1 MLSLLFT
8 VSIFLLIYEGLSGTC
23 GQIFDSKCTTL
34 IPGEDFGQSG
44 SVRVCKPCEAII
56 TGRDND
62 SSVVTDDDLSSIH
75 DNDVVSDSVEGRDD
89 GAGLKGEDFSKIGTP
104 TIGIPVSRRTD
115 DRKRKSAVIAFENQI
130 PLARPTSSRSLKSAS
145 GRPKSANH
153 KRHRSHHQHMKSLK
167 GLDDVRPPF
176 HRHTPDNSRRR
187 VNLPAFHKDSI
198 IDPELEPFLS
208 DDGSSDEEQAGM
220 FASLNEKVQG
230 GSRGDSSKDVPSA
243 SSSLGRKSKPRNAER
258 SPFGSI
264 NHAPITEELDNG
276 NQSLGST
283 PKKRSSSVSS
293 AFRNKLSPKRSRSS
307 NLLRGFSSSV
317 PEDQSPPKYLTV
329 PSGSIN
335 MKRSSSMRGS
345 SAPAVELNKA
355 SLQHVRRLLRQLLQD
370 AEIPLASK
378 WARALMPIILQCTD
392 DVEPDVHHGDDID
405 IRHYLKLKKI
415 PGGIPGDT
423 SYVSGVVFTKNVA
436 LKSMPRSITNP
447 RVMIINFA
455 IEYARPEQH
464 FLSLGPVI
472 AQEREYLKNL
482 VNRILALQ
490 PTLLL
495 VEKGISGIALELL
508 EDAHIAVATNVKASV
523 LSAVARCTKTEMIT
537 SVEGLTHDPSRLG
550 TCSNF
555 EVKTYLFGGRKKSC
569 MYVSGCQRDLG
580 CTIVLRGAAISLLQ
594 KLKRITEFMCYVV
607 YNLKL
612 ETCLMRDEFVLI
624 PSISDEESHGKDS
637 NADHLSNRMSN
648 LKLDQQSLSNAGE
661 STQNFTSTEDQGG
674 QLMAQ
679 HPNAHPVDEQQ
690 TEALA
695 EDEIS
700 IPTFYSDI
708 VEKHKTKVLSSSPFV
723 TFMQPYILMRAREQE
738 SRLACL
744 KKIRDRYVGNDNQS
758 ENSSTYQKFELVKP
772 EMVDG
777 LVQNPSRQVRD
788 FLFAVHDA
796 RYDNAL
802 HNYHTQ
808 KRQWEAFIG
817 RSVNLFDPF
826 THQYIAVLYSL
837 VNTKRSTPCSGP
849 DVIAFS
855 FYKEHDVNTD
865 FDPDCTLGQY
875 VEDLCYG
882 AYTICGLNGCDKR
895 MLNHH
900 RQYVHGDGQVSIF
913 TQKYPS
919 KIRGLQKTILM
930 WSCCRICGQETQVT
944 PMSANSWKYSVGKYL
959 ELSFWS
965 SVLRPR
971 ASVCTH
977 DIHRDHLRY
986 FGLNNVAIRIQ
997 YDIIQLYEVV
1007 VPRPTVTW
1015 KVDSDLKLKNE
1026 QFMKMEDRINRF
1038 MQSVKARIK
1047 GIVIETVLPEKEEDC
1062 RVEKEKLMIRANE
1075 EHDEAIR
1082 NLRECYM
1089 SSRYYEVT
1097 PFNRSIKTVQ
1107 EYAIR
1112 WDETFANFDRD
1123 FFPSEKDVRRL
1134 AALQLK
1140 KIFIERDESSPSLV
1154 LTDDSVNTPSLTS
1167 ADTLVGTPIQ
1177 ESPLTPISSEISAE
1191 KAQDVMNSV
1200 VEELRGVGE
1209 KPSSQDINAHRAPA
1223 SLESAGS
1230 GSDGSRT
1237 PLAETPNEILG
1248 ESTDGQSDLTITPPR
1263 PQVSTTNSDISA
1275 ISNTLHDGT
1284 DIDHANSNIIDESSV
1299 TCSPSAPLSGIKI
1312 SEEKGSPENGAQRN
1326 TKIPRPRLISRKS
1339 DITVKP
1345 ALLRTQSYSGS
1356 GLSRRETFM
1365 SIGSSSKNSVASSS
1379 QPTKQPELYKQLRSD
1394 YARVLERRVSEKLI
1408 SLKSGRGSMHS
1419 LIPRS
1424 VQKQK
1429 FDTRVSALAKHFD
1442 QLSREFERERFREV
1456 QQRVAGGQQ
1465 ARANP
1470 LTLSRPV
1477 VEVYGDAVEAVQ
1489 EQEPT
1494 DEEVETSPTSHPSGD
1509 SSQFNES
1516 STGTYETGITTATQS
1531 PIESHT
1537 PSDDTREFTRSEDD
1551 IGASSQPLYESEGEY
1566 NYMDQLTPDN
1576 TEATESLAGRT
1587 MVLPN
1592 ESSFDI
1598 ALELPKHEKTSLLKM
1613 LANFWS
1619 ERTASG
1625 WKALDYPLGPLEHC
1639 WQDSDIVVREDEP
1652 SSLIA
1657 LALSHNDYLT
1667 ELGQTLQEKR
1677 RRFNAKIASNKVEG
1691 LSGDEYVMERTLVSE
1706 KASHMS
1712 CVVKHGTMKAQC
1724 KIFYAESFDSIRRKC
1739 GVADRLV
1746 ESLSRCL
1753 KWDSKGGKTKSLFLK
1768 TLDDRFVLKSLSRP
1782 EVDAFNP
1789 FAPNYFSFMSQTLFH
1804 GLPSVIAKM
1813 FGLFQVVIK
1822 NPATGIDFNWYMLVM
1837 ENLFYDRGTIRR
1849 FDLKGSMRNRKVE
1862 STGEQDEV
1870 LLDENLVDI
1879 IYEKPI
1885 FVREHTSKLL
1895 QSSVWNDTLFLSK
1908 QNVMDY
1914 SLMAG
1919 FDESRSE
1926 IVIGI
1931 IDSIRTYT
1939 WDKKLESWIK
1949 DRGKN
1954 KPTITNPKDYRNRF
1968 RASISNYILLAPNCW
1983 YHLQPQLVPQQSA
1996 VGLVSGMSGNE
2007 SGSVSMKDGAH
2018 KVDYETEPE
2027 AQLKVID

>member
-1 MLSLLFT
+1 MFT
-8 VSIFLLIYEGLSGTC
+8 GTC
-23 GQIFDSKCTTL
+23 GQIFDSKCTVL
-34 IPGEDFGQSG
+34 ISGKIFGQSG
-44 SVRVCKPCEAII
+44 SIRVCKPCEAII
-56 TGRDND
+56 AGRDSD
-62 SSVVTDDDLSSIH
+62 SSVVTDDDLPPLHS
-75 DNDVVSDSVEGRDD
+75 NRGLSDMIEAKDD
-89 GAGLKGEDFSKIGTP
+89 GTDTKGEDYTKIRTP

-115 DRKRKSAVIAFENQI
+115 DSKRKSAVIAFENQI
-130 PLARPTSSRSLKSAS
+130 PLTRPTSSRSLKSAS

-167 GLDDVRPPF
+167 SLDDMRPPF
-176 HRHTPDNSRRR
+176 HRHIPEDSRRR
-187 VNLPAFHKDSI
+187 VNLPAFHNDSI

-208 DDGSSDEEQAGM
+208 DDGSSEEEHTGM
-220 FASLNEKVQG
+220 FTSLNGKLQS
-230 GSRGDSSKDVPSA
+230 GSRGEASKDLPSG
-243 SSSLGRKSKPRNAER
+243 SSSMTKRSKAKNPER

-264 NHAPITEELDNG
+264 NYNPILEEMDNG
-276 NQSLGST
+276 GQSLGST
-283 PKKRSSSVSS
+283 PRKRSSSVSS
-293 AFRNKLSPKRSRSS
+293 TVQHMLSPKRSRSS
-307 NLLRGFSSSV
+307 NLLRGYGSNIS
-317 PEDQSPPKYLTV
+317 ENQSPPKHLNV
-329 PSGSIN
+329 PGGSIN

-355 SLQHVRRLLRQLLQD
+355 SLQHVRRLLQQLLQD
-370 AEIPLASK
+370 AESPLARK
-378 WARALMPIILQCTD
+378 WASALMPIILQCTD

-415 PGGIPGDT
+415 PGGSPGDT

-436 LKSMPRSITNP
+436 LKSMPRSLTHP
-447 RVMIINFA
+447 RIMIINFA

-482 VNRILALQ
+482 VNRILAMQ
-490 PTLLL
+490 PNLLL
-495 VEKGISGIALELL
+495 VERGVSGIALEFL
-508 EDAHIAVATNVKASV
+508 EKAHVAVATNVKQSV
-523 LSAVARCTKTEMIT
+523 LSAVARCTKTEMIS
-537 SVEGLTHDPSRLG
+537 SVEELTYDPSHLG

-555 EVKTYLFGGRKKSC
+555 EVKTYIFGGRKKSC
-569 MYVSGCQRDLG
+569 MYVSGCERDLG
-580 CTIVLRGAAISLLQ
+580 CTIVLRGAAISILQ

-624 PSISDEESHGKDS
+624 PSITDADLGQKKDGKVEELSEKVSRSQSYKHSLPDSGENSQKISSDREQKSQSTAHQSSEDSTGKLYIE
-637 NADHLSNRMSN
+637 N
-648 LKLDQQSLSNAGE
+648 
-661 STQNFTSTEDQGG
+661 
-674 QLMAQ
+674 
-679 HPNAHPVDEQQ
+679 
-690 TEALA
+690 LA

-723 TFMQPYILMRAREQE
+723 TFMQPHILMRAREQE
-738 SRLACL
+738 SRLAYL
-744 KKIRDRYVGNDNQS
+744 KRLRDRYLGDDSQS
-758 ENSSTYQKFELVKP
+758 ESSSTSQKFELVKP

-777 LVQNPSRQVRD
+777 LVSNPSRQVRD

-817 RSVNLFDPF
+817 RSVDLFDPF

-855 FYKEHDVNTD
+855 FYQERDVDTD

-882 AYTICGLNGCDKR
+882 AFTVCGLNGCNKR
-895 MLNHH
+895 MLDHH
-900 RQYVHGDGQVSIF
+900 RQYVHGEGQVSIF
-913 TQKYPS
+913 VQKYPS

-944 PMSANSWKYSVGKYL
+944 PMSANSWKYSLGKYL

-971 ASVCTH
+971 ANVCTH

-986 FGLNNVAIRIQ
+986 FGLNNIAIRIQ
-997 YDIIQLYEVV
+997 YDKIQLYEVV

-1015 KVDSDLKLKNE
+1015 KVDSDLKLKND
-1026 QFMKMEDRINRF
+1026 QFMKMEERINRF
-1038 MQSVKARIK
+1038 MLSVKARIQ
-1047 GIVIETVLPEKEEDC
+1047 GIVVETVLPEKEDAC
-1062 RVEKEKLMIRANE
+1062 RAEKESLMKRANQ
-1075 EHDEAIR
+1075 EHEEAIN
-1082 NLRECYM
+1082 NLRESYM
-1089 SSRYYEVT
+1089 SSRYYEIV
-1097 PFNRSIKTVQ
+1097 PFNSSIKTVQ
-1107 EYAIR
+1107 EYAIG
-1112 WDETFANFDRD
+1112 WDETFAIFERD
-1123 FFPSEKDVRRL
+1123 YFPSEKDVRRL

-1140 KIFIERDESSPSLV
+1140 KIFIERDESSSSLV
-1154 LTDDSVNTPSLTS
+1154 LTDDSANAPSIIGGE
-1167 ADTLVGTPIQ
+1167 TLIGTPTQ
-1177 ESPLTPISSEISAE
+1177 ESPVTPIPSEMSAE
-1191 KAQDVMNSV
+1191 KAHDVMSSV
-1200 VEELRGVGE
+1200 VEEHRGGSE
-1209 KPSSQDINAHRAPA
+1209 RPNSQDSAPHDLPA
-1223 SLESAGS
+1223 SPHSFKS
-1230 GSDGSRT
+1230 DSDGGRT
-1237 PLAETPNEILG
+1237 PLAEKPNQMLG
-1248 ESTDGQSDLTITPPR
+1248 ESVDGQSDSSTLTPR
-1263 PQVSTTNSDISA
+1263 PNSSTADS
-1275 ISNTLHDGT
+1275 
-1284 DIDHANSNIIDESSV
+1284 ESSNNNDTSQNRADV
-1299 TCSPSAPLSGIKI
+1299 GFPVRHTVEEPLTPSSTAVSPDCLELPR
-1312 SEEKGSPENGAQRN
+1312 ENGSLPNNDTLRD
-1326 TKIPRPRLISRKS
+1326 TRIPRPRLSSRRS

-1345 ALLRTQSYSGS
+1345 ALLRTQSYSGNRM
-1356 GLSRRETFM
+1356 SRRETFM
-1365 SIGSSSKNSVASSS
+1365 SIGSSTKNSISPSTQTS
-1379 QPTKQPELYKQLRSD
+1379 RQPELYKQLRNE
-1394 YARVLERRVSEKLI
+1394 YARVLERKISEKLV

-1424 VQKQK
+1424 VQSKR
-1429 FDTRVSALAKHFD
+1429 FDNRVSALANHFE
-1442 QLSREFERERFREV
+1442 QLSREFERERFREM

-1470 LTLSRPV
+1470 LALSRPV
-1477 VEVYGDAVEAVQ
+1477 VEVYGDANEAVQ
-1489 EQEPT
+1489 EQEHT
-1494 DEEVETSPTSHPSGD
+1494 DEEIETSPTSHPSGD
-1509 SSQFNES
+1509 SSLLNES
-1516 STGTYETGITTATQS
+1516 SIDTYETGNTTATVS
-1531 PIESHT
+1531 PVDIRT
-1537 PSDDTREFTRSEDD
+1537 PSENAQEFLHAEGE
-1551 IGASSQPLYESEGEY
+1551 IEIPSQPLPSMEYDY

-1587 MVLPN
+1587 MMLPS

-1657 LALSHNDYLT
+1657 LALSHNDYLN
-1667 ELGQTLQEKR
+1667 ELGQTLQEKK
-1677 RRFNAKIASNKVEG
+1677 RRFSATSVSRGAG
-1691 LSGDEYVMERTLVSE
+1691 RLSGDEYVMERTLLSE

-1712 CVVKHGTMKAQC
+1712 CVVKHGAMKAQC

-1739 GVADRLV
+1739 GVADRFV

-1789 FAPNYFSFMSQTLFH
+1789 FAPNYFAFMSQTLFH

-1822 NPATGIDFNWYMLVM
+1822 NPATGVDFNWYMLVM
-1837 ENLFYDRGTIRR
+1837 ENLFYDRGTTRR

-1926 IVIGI
+1926 IVVGI

-1983 YHLQPQLVPQQSA
+1983 YHLQPQLVPQPSG
-1996 VGLVSGMSGNE
+1996 VGLVADTNTIDSEAISTNGTGGKA
-2007 SGSVSMKDGAH
+2007 GSEIAPEVS
-2018 KVDYETEPE
+2018 
-2027 AQLKVID
+2027 LKIME

>member
-1 MLSLLFT
+1 M
-8 VSIFLLIYEGLSGTC
+8 
-23 GQIFDSKCTTL
+23 
-34 IPGEDFGQSG
+34 IPGEEFGQSG

-56 TGRDND
+56 TGNDND
-62 SSVVTDDDLSSIH
+62 SSVVTDDDLSSSH
-75 DNDVVSDSVEGRDD
+75 ENEAVSDSMEGKED
-89 GAGLKGEDFSKIGTP
+89 GGGAKGEDFSTIGTP
-104 TIGIPVSRRTD
+104 TIGIPVSKRTD
-115 DRKRKSAVIAFENQI
+115 VSKRRSAVIAFENQI
-130 PLARPTSSRSLKSAS
+130 PLARPTSSRSLKSS
-145 GRPKSANH
+145 TGRPKSANH

-167 GLDDVRPPF
+167 SLDDVRPPF

-187 VNLPAFHKDSI
+187 GNLPAFHKDSI

-208 DDGSSDEEQAGM
+208 DDGSSEEEQTGA
-220 FASLNEKVQG
+220 FTSLNEKLHG
-230 GSRGDSSKDVPSA
+230 GSRGDTSKDIPSA
-243 SSSLGRKSKPRNAER
+243 SSSLGRKSRMKNAER

-264 NHAPITEELDNG
+264 NHVPITEEQDDES
-276 NQSLGST
+276 QSLGST
-283 PKKRSSSVSS
+283 PLKRSSSVSS
-293 AFRNKLSPKRSRSS
+293 AFRQKLSPKRSRSS
-307 NLLRGFSSSV
+307 NLLRAFSSGV

-329 PSGSIN
+329 PGGSIN

-415 PGGIPGDT
+415 PGGSPGDT
-423 SYVSGVVFTKNVA
+423 SYISGVVFTKNVA
-436 LKSMPRSITNP
+436 LKSMPRSILQP
-447 RVMIINFA
+447 RIMILNFA
-455 IEYARPEQH
+455 VEYARPEQH

-482 VNRILALQ
+482 VNRILAMQ

-495 VEKGISGIALELL
+495 VEKGVSGIALELL
-508 EDAHIAVATNVKASV
+508 EKAHIAVASNVKASV
-523 LSAVARCTKTEMIT
+523 LSAVARCTKTEMIS
-537 SVEGLTHDPSRLG
+537 SVEGLTHDPTRLG

-624 PSISDEESHGKDS
+624 PSISDGELRETDISIDEVSGKMPKS
-637 NADHLSNRMSN
+637 R
-648 LKLDQQSLSNAGE
+648 LDQQPLPS
-661 STQNFTSTEDQGG
+661 
-674 QLMAQ
+674 
-679 HPNAHPVDEQQ
+679 P
-690 TEALA
+690 TEAAQKPSFPGAQELHSTGHNLDADHNDDKQNETLA

-708 VEKHKTKVLSSSPFV
+708 VEKHKTKILSSSPFV

-738 SRLACL
+738 SRLAYL
-744 KKIRDRYVGNDNQS
+744 KRLRDRYIGNDDQS
-758 ENSSTYQKFELVKP
+758 ESNSISQKFELVKP

-802 HNYHTQ
+802 HNYLTQ

-855 FYKEHDVNTD
+855 FYKEHDVDTD
-865 FDPDCTLGQY
+865 FDPDCALGQY

-913 TQKYPS
+913 IQKYPS
-919 KIRGLQKTILM
+919 KIRGLQRTILM
-930 WSCCRICGQETQVT
+930 WSCCRVCGQETQVT
-944 PMSANSWKYSVGKYL
+944 PMSANSWKYSLGKYL

-965 SVLRPR
+965 SGLRPR
-971 ASVCTH
+971 ASVCAH

-997 YDIIQLYEVV
+997 YDTIQLYEVV

-1026 QFMKMEDRINRF
+1026 QFMKMEDRVNRF

-1047 GIVIETVLPEKEEDC
+1047 GIVVETVLPEKEDDC
-1062 RVEKEKLMIRANE
+1062 RAEKEKLMIRANE
-1075 EHDEAIR
+1075 EHEDAIR
-1082 NLRECYM
+1082 NLRESYM

-1097 PFNRSIKTVQ
+1097 PFNRSLKTVQ
-1107 EYAIR
+1107 EYAIG

-1140 KIFIERDESSPSLV
+1140 KIFIERDESTPSLV
-1154 LTDDSVNTPSLTS
+1154 LTDDSANTPSLTS

-1177 ESPLTPISSEISAE
+1177 ESPLTPISPEISAE
-1191 KAQDVMNSV
+1191 KAQDAMKSVM
-1200 VEELRGVGE
+1200 EEHRGGGE
-1209 KPSSQDINAHRAPA
+1209 SSSSQEISTDQSPV
-1223 SLESAGS
+1223 SPESARS
-1230 GSDGSRT
+1230 DSDGSRT
-1237 PLAETPNEILG
+1237 PIAETANETLS
-1248 ESTDGQSDLTITPPR
+1248 ESIDGQSDLTLTPPR
-1263 PQVSTTNSDISA
+1263 PQISTTDSDVSG
-1275 ISNTLHDGT
+1275 ISNASYDNASAENTIGEAPGETPVPHSPAESPNAKEMSDGKDTLF
-1284 DIDHANSNIIDESSV
+1284 ANI
-1299 TCSPSAPLSGIKI
+1299 TL
-1312 SEEKGSPENGAQRN
+1312 RN
-1326 TKIPRPRLISRKS
+1326 TKIPRPRLVSRKS
-1339 DITVKP
+1339 DVTVKP

-1365 SIGSSSKNSVASSS
+1365 SIGSNSKNSVASSNQS
-1379 QPTKQPELYKQLRSD
+1379 SKQPEFYRQLRSE
-1394 YARVLERRVSEKLI
+1394 YARVLERRISDKLV
-1408 SLKSGRGSMHS
+1408 SLKSGRSSVHS

-1424 VQKQK
+1424 VQNKR
-1429 FDTRVSALAKHFD
+1429 FDTRVSALAKHFE

-1470 LTLSRPV
+1470 LALSRPV

-1489 EQEPT
+1489 EEEPT
-1494 DEEVETSPTSHPSGD
+1494 DEETETSPSSHPSGD
-1509 SSQFNES
+1509 SSQLNVS
-1516 STGTYETGITTATQS
+1516 SVGTYETGITTATQS
-1531 PIESHT
+1531 PVELHT
-1537 PSDDTREFTRSEDD
+1537 PSDDTKEYPRTEDD
-1551 IGASSQPLYESEGEY
+1551 VAVSSQPIYGSEGEY
-1566 NYMDQLTPDN
+1566 NYIDQLTPVN

-1587 MVLPN
+1587 MMLPS

-1598 ALELPKHEKTSLLKM
+1598 TLELPKHEKTSLLKM

-1667 ELGQTLQEKR
+1667 ELTQTLEEKKR
-1677 RRFNAKIASNKVEG
+1677 RFSAKLANEQAG
-1691 LSGDEYVMERTLVSE
+1691 ELAGDELVMERTLVSE

-1712 CVVKHGTMKAQC
+1712 CAVKHGTMKAQC

-1739 GVADRLV
+1739 GVADRFV

-1768 TLDDRFVLKSLSRP
+1768 TLDDRFVLKSLSRA

-1822 NPATGIDFNWYMLVM
+1822 NPATGVDFNWYMLVM
-1837 ENLFYDRGTIRR
+1837 ENLFYDRGTTRR

-1926 IVIGI
+1926 IVVGI

-1983 YHLQPQLVPQQSA
+1983 YHLQPQLASQQSA
-1996 VGLVSGMSGNE
+1996 AGLASGISGNE
-2007 SGSVSMKDGAH
+2007 SGNVISAKIRDLNVGS
-2018 KVDYETEPE
+2018 ETEPE
-2027 AQLKVID
+2027 AQLKVAL

>member
-1 MLSLLFT
+1 MR
-8 VSIFLLIYEGLSGTC
+8 LIGTC
-23 GQIFDSKCTTL
+23 GQIFDSKCTIL
-34 IPGEDFGQSG
+34 IPGKTFGQSG

-56 TGRDND
+56 AGRDSD
-62 SSVVTDDDLSSIH
+62 SSVVTDDDLSPLH
-75 DNDVVSDSVEGRDD
+75 GNRVLSDMIEAKDD
-89 GAGLKGEDFSKIGTP
+89 GADTKGEDYTKIRTP
-104 TIGIPVSRRTD
+104 TIGIPVSRRMD
-115 DRKRKSAVIAFENQI
+115 DSKRKSAVIAFENQI
-130 PLARPTSSRSLKSAS
+130 PLTRPTSSRSLKSAS

-167 GLDDVRPPF
+167 SLDDMRPPF
-176 HRHTPDNSRRR
+176 HRHIPEDSRKR
-187 VNLPAFHKDSI
+187 VNLPAFHNDSI

-208 DDGSSDEEQAGM
+208 DDGSSEEEHMSM
-220 FASLNEKVQG
+220 FASLNGKLQG
-230 GSRGDSSKDVPSA
+230 GSRGEASKDTISG
-243 SSSLGRKSKPRNAER
+243 SSSLAKRSKVKNPER

-264 NHAPITEELDNG
+264 NHNPIIEEIDNG
-276 NQSLGST
+276 VQSLGST
-283 PKKRSSSVSS
+283 PRKRSSSVSS
-293 AFRNKLSPKRSRSS
+293 TIQHKLSPKRSRSS
-307 NLLRGFSSSV
+307 NLLRGYGSNV
-317 PEDQSPPKYLTV
+317 PENQSPPKHLNV
-329 PSGSIN
+329 PGGSIN

-370 AEIPLASK
+370 AESPFAKK
-378 WARALMPIILQCTD
+378 WASALMPIILQCTD
-392 DVEPDVHHGDDID
+392 DVEPNVHHGDDID

-436 LKSMPRSITNP
+436 LKSMPRSLAHP
-447 RVMIINFA
+447 RIMIIKFA

-482 VNRILALQ
+482 VNRILAMQ
-490 PTLLL
+490 PNLLL
-495 VEKGISGIALELL
+495 VERGVSGIALELL
-508 EDAHIAVATNVKASV
+508 EKAHVAVATNVKPSV
-523 LSAVARCTKTEMIT
+523 LSAVARCTKTEMIL
-537 SVEGLTHDPSRLG
+537 SVEELTHDPSRMG

-555 EVKTYLFGGRKKSC
+555 EVKTYIFGGRKKSC

-580 CTIVLRGAAISLLQ
+580 CTIVLRGAAISILQ

-612 ETCLMRDEFVLI
+612 ETSLMRDEFVLI
-624 PSISDEESHGKDS
+624 PSIMDEESGQKKDGKLEE
-637 NADHLSNRMSN
+637 LSGRVSTSQVYKHSIPGSSENSQ
-648 LKLDQQSLSNAGE
+648 KSS
-661 STQNFTSTEDQGG
+661 STQGQKNLSAIHQSSENSTARLHIE
-674 QLMAQ
+674 
-679 HPNAHPVDEQQ
+679 N
-690 TEALA
+690 LA

-738 SRLACL
+738 SRLAYL
-744 KKIRDRYVGNDNQS
+744 KRLRDRYLGSDSQS
-758 ENSSTYQKFELVKP
+758 ESSSTNQKFELVKP
-772 EMVDG
+772 EMMDG
-777 LVQNPSRQVRD
+777 LVTNPSRQVRD

-808 KRQWEAFIG
+808 KRQWEAFIS
-817 RSVNLFDPF
+817 RSVDLFDPF

-855 FYKEHDVNTD
+855 FYQEHDVDTE

-882 AYTICGLNGCDKR
+882 AYTVCGLNGCNKS
-895 MLNHH
+895 MLDHH
-900 RQYVHGDGQVSIF
+900 RQYVHGEGQVSIF
-913 TQKYPS
+913 VQKYPS
-919 KIRGLQKTILM
+919 KIRGLEKTILM

-944 PMSANSWKYSVGKYL
+944 PMSANSWKYSLGKYL

-971 ASVCTH
+971 ANVCTH

-986 FGLNNVAIRIQ
+986 FGLNNLAIRIQ
-997 YDIIQLYEVV
+997 YDKIQLYEVV

-1015 KVDSDLKLKNE
+1015 KVDSDLKLKND
-1026 QFMKMEDRINRF
+1026 QFMRMEDRINRF
-1038 MQSVKARIK
+1038 MHSVKARIQ
-1047 GIVIETVLPEKEEDC
+1047 GIIVETVLPEKEDAC
-1062 RVEKEKLMIRANE
+1062 KAEKESLMKRANE
-1075 EHDEAIR
+1075 EHEEAISS
-1082 NLRECYM
+1082 LRESYM
-1089 SSRYYEVT
+1089 GSRYYEIV

-1107 EYAIR
+1107 EYAIN
-1112 WDETFANFDRD
+1112 WDETFAIFERD
-1123 FFPSEKDVRRL
+1123 YFPSEKDVRRL

-1140 KIFIERDESSPSLV
+1140 KIFMERDETSPSLV
-1154 LTDDSVNTPSLTS
+1154 LTDDSVNTPSIIGGE
-1167 ADTLVGTPIQ
+1167 TLIGTPIQ
-1177 ESPLTPISSEISAE
+1177 ESPITPIPSEMSAE
-1191 KAQDVMNSV
+1191 KAHNVMSSV
-1200 VEELRGVGE
+1200 VEEHRGGGE
-1209 KPSSQDINAHRAPA
+1209 RLNSQESKTHDPPA
-1223 SLESAGS
+1223 SPHSLRSD
-1230 GSDGSRT
+1230 SDGSRT
-1237 PLAETPNEILG
+1237 PLAENPNQRPDEG
-1248 ESTDGQSDLTITPPR
+1248 VDGQSDSTISIPR
-1263 PQVSTTNSDISA
+1263 PNLSTANSDSSNSNDTSQDRANDVFPVQNGLEEPSTPSTTVASPGSLEIPGKNSSLPI
-1275 ISNTLHDGT
+1275 T
-1284 DIDHANSNIIDESSV
+1284 DMTRDS
-1299 TCSPSAPLSGIKI
+1299 
-1312 SEEKGSPENGAQRN
+1312 R
-1326 TKIPRPRLISRKS
+1326 IPRPRLSSRKS
-1339 DITVKP
+1339 DTTIKP
-1345 ALLRTQSYSGS
+1345 ALLRTQSYSGNRM
-1356 GLSRRETFM
+1356 SRRDTFM
-1365 SIGSSSKNSVASSS
+1365 SIGSSSKNSISPSTQSSR
-1379 QPTKQPELYKQLRSD
+1379 QPELYKQLRNE
-1394 YARVLERRVSEKLI
+1394 YARVLERRISEKLV

-1424 VQKQK
+1424 IQNKRL
-1429 FDTRVSALAKHFD
+1429 DNRVSALANHFE
-1442 QLSREFERERFREV
+1442 QLSREFERERFREM
-1456 QQRVAGGQQ
+1456 QERVAGGQQ

-1470 LTLSRPV
+1470 LALSRPV
-1477 VEVYGDAVEAVQ
+1477 VEVYGDANEAVQ
-1489 EQEPT
+1489 EQEHT
-1494 DEEVETSPTSHPSGD
+1494 DEEIETSPTSYPSGD
-1509 SSQFNES
+1509 SSILNES
-1516 STGTYETGITTATQS
+1516 STGTYETENNTAATS
-1531 PIESHT
+1531 PVDLRT
-1537 PSDDTREFTRSEDD
+1537 PSETAHESLRTESGTEN
-1551 IGASSQPLYESEGEY
+1551 SSQALHGADYDY

-1587 MVLPN
+1587 MTLPS

-1598 ALELPKHEKTSLLKM
+1598 TLELPKHEKTSLLKV

-1667 ELGQTLQEKR
+1667 ELGQTLQEKK
-1677 RRFNAKIASNKVEG
+1677 RRFSARSAGGGAGG
-1691 LSGDEYVMERTLVSE
+1691 LLGDEYVMERTLVSE

-1739 GVADRLV
+1739 GVSDRFV

-1789 FAPNYFSFMSQTLFH
+1789 FAPNYFAFMSQTLFH

-1822 NPATGIDFNWYMLVM
+1822 NPATGVDFNWYMLVM
-1837 ENLFYDRGTIRR
+1837 ENLFYDRGTTRR

-1926 IVIGI
+1926 IVVGI

-1983 YHLQPQLVPQQSA
+1983 YHLQPQLVTQP
-1996 VGLVSGMSGNE
+1996 SGVALMSGANRSE
-2007 SGSVSMKDGAH
+2007 IGAISANGKYGKTGS
-2018 KVDYETEPE
+2018 ETEPE
-2027 AQLKVID
+2027 ASLRVME